1 MTMVLVFVKEKTNHI
16 HRMNSEN
23 HNRDPYKTL
32 KINFFVG
39 RDIKDHLTYKHSST
53 VKKIYI

>member
-1 MTMVLVFVKEKTNHI
+1 MVLVFVKEKTNHI